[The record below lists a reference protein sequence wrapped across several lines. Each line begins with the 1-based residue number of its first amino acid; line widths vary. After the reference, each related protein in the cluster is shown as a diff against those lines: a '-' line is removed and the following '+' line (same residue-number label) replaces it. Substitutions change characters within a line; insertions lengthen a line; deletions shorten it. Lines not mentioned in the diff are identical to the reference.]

1 MPDQHTQIIV
11 IDDDDVKRYTI
22 VHTLRRSGF
31 EVAEGATGAD
41 ALRLAATAALLVL
54 DVKLHDMNG
63 FEVCR
68 RLKADPSTAHIP
80 ILLLSATF
88 MGVESQVEGL
98 DSGADAYLTSVAEPP
113 VMVATIRALLRMRGA
128 EERSRGNEARLR
140 IALAAGGL
148 GEWDLDIST
157 GVLTCSAQCKANFGR
172 PTDLAFSLA
181 ELQEAIHPD
190 DRAEA
195 LAVLRRAIDRGN
207 GYDSEYRVVCPSGEV
222 RWILMR
228 GQSVQFG
235 GHRKLIGVSLDITQQ
250 KRAEETLKEADRRK
264 DEFLAMLAHELRNP
278 LAPIRTALEVERQ
291 PGADHT
297 AITRA
302 RETMARQLS
311 NMVRLIDDLLDVSR
325 ITKGKVELRRERVEL
340 AAVLGT
346 AIETS
351 RPLIEAGRHELKT
364 TLPTTPVW
372 LDADPTRLAQV
383 VSNLLNNAAKYT
395 PEGGS
400 IRLSAAVTPGP
411 KGKWVEIRVADNGTG
426 IPPDVLP
433 RMWDMFAQA
442 DRTIGRSQGGLGI
455 GLTLVKWLV
464 ELHGGAVHAWSG
476 GKGQGSEFIV
486 RLPVT
491 EATDVPRDH
500 TTSKA
505 QKSPTRRILVVDD
518 NVDGRETMAML
529 LELSGH
535 AVRTAEDGPSAL
547 RVADEFRPD
556 VILLDIGLP
565 GMDGYQVAQQIRANP
580 ALHQVRL
587 IALTGWGQDSD
598 RERSQH
604 AGFDLHL
611 VKPVDPVALSQ
622 VL

>member
-1 MPDQHTQIIV
+1 
-11 IDDDDVKRYTI
+11 
-22 VHTLRRSGF
+22 
-31 EVAEGATGAD
+31 
-41 ALRLAATAALLVL
+41 
-54 DVKLHDMNG
+54 
-63 FEVCR
+63 
-68 RLKADPSTAHIP
+68 
-80 ILLLSATF
+80 
-88 MGVESQVEGL
+88 
-98 DSGADAYLTSVAEPP
+98 
-113 VMVATIRALLRMRGA
+113 
-128 EERSRGNEARLR
+128 
-140 IALAAGGL
+140 
-148 GEWDLDIST
+148 
-157 GVLTCSAQCKANFGR
+157 
-172 PTDLAFSLA
+172 
-181 ELQEAIHPD
+181 
-190 DRAEA
+190 
-195 LAVLRRAIDRGN
+195 
-207 GYDSEYRVVCPSGEV
+207 
-222 RWILMR
+222 MR
-228 GQSVQFG
+228 GQMVTIG

-250 KRAEETLKEADRRK
+250 KRAEEALKEADRRK

-291 PGADHT
+291 PGADH
-297 AITRA
+297 AAVARA
-302 RETMARQLS
+302 RDTMARQLS

-351 RPLIEAGRHELKT
+351 RPLIEVGRHELVT

-395 PEGGS
+395 PEGGR
-400 IRLSAAVTPGP
+400 IRLSAAVASGP
-411 KGKWVEIRVADNGTG
+411 AGKWVEIRVADNGTG

-464 ELHGGAVHAWSG
+464 ELHGGAVDAWSG
-476 GKGQGSEFIV
+476 GHGQGSEFVV
-486 RLPVT
+486 RLPVI
-491 EATDVPRDH
+491 ESTDLPRDN
-500 TTSKA
+500 TTAKA
-505 QKSPTRRILVVDD
+505 QPRATRRILVVDD

-529 LELSGH
+529 LEMSGH
-535 AVRTAEDGPSAL
+535 EVRTAEDGHSAL
-547 RVADEFRPD
+547 RVAEEFRPD

-565 GMDGYQVAQQIRANP
+565 GMDGYQVAQRIRANP
-580 ALHQVRL
+580 ELRHVRL

-598 RERSQH
+598 RERSQN

-611 VKPVDPVALSQ
+611 VKPVDPAALSR